1 MRYLLDTHILFW
13 SMSDEAKLSEQVL
26 LLIND
31 PENEIM
37 FSSASVWEVVIKHD
51 KNPAGMP
58 VGGQEFLEGCLEAGF
73 MPLPIE
79 NHHVLAVS
87 TLIRREGE
95 PPHNDP
101 FDRITME
108 LNCTV
113 FLQRHE
119 FYQWFYHIRK
129 PEKSRACGSFYR

>member
-13 SMSDEAKLSEQVL
+13 SMSDEDKLSEQVL
-26 LLIND
+26 SMVND

-101 FDRITME
+101 FDRILIAQAKSEGVTLITHDRLLE
-108 LNCTV
+108 G
-113 FLQRHE
+113 
-119 FYQWFYHIRK
+119 YG
-129 PEKSRACGSFYR
+129 EKCVLKV

>member
-13 SMSDEAKLSEQVL
+13 SMSDEDKLSEQVL
-26 LLIND
+26 SMVND

-87 TLIRREGE
+87 TLIRKEGE

-101 FDRITME
+101 FDRILIAQAKSEGVTLITHDRLLE
-108 LNCTV
+108 G
-113 FLQRHE
+113 
-119 FYQWFYHIRK
+119 YG
-129 PEKSRACGSFYR
+129 EKCVLKV

>member
-13 SMSDEAKLSEQVL
+13 SMSDEGKLSEQVL
-26 LLIND
+26 SMVND

-79 NHHVLAVS
+79 NHHVLAVT
-87 TLIRREGE
+87 TLIRKEGE

-101 FDRITME
+101 FDRILIAQAKSEGVTLITHDRLLE
-108 LNCTV
+108 G
-113 FLQRHE
+113 
-119 FYQWFYHIRK
+119 YG
-129 PEKSRACGSFYR
+129 EKCVLRV

>member
-13 SMSDEAKLSEQVL
+13 SMSDEGKLSEQVL
-26 LLIND
+26 SMVND

-87 TLIRREGE
+87 TLIRKEGE

-101 FDRITME
+101 FDRILIAQAKSEGVTLITHDRLLE
-108 LNCTV
+108 G
-113 FLQRHE
+113 
-119 FYQWFYHIRK
+119 YG
-129 PEKSRACGSFYR
+129 EKCVLKV